1 MEDVVHRAGDLDE
14 ARNVLLD
21 EVEAGMSEQVAD
33 VGLSAGDQIV
43 ETQDFPAFFDQVI
56 AEVRAEKA
64 GATGDDSAQEKPFVK
79 QESLRVQDP
88 QHTKSYCSPEKTEGK
103 AGERPN

>member
-1 MEDVVHRAGDLDE
+1 VEDVVHRAGDFNETGD
-14 ARNVLLD
+14 VLLHKL
-21 EVEAGMSEQVAD
+21 EAGMSEQVAD
-33 VGLSAGDQIV
+33 VGLNAGDEIV
-43 ETQDFPAFFDQVI
+43 ETQNFPAAFDEAV

-79 QESLRVQDP
+79 QESLRVRDP